1 MKRVELSEHHLAAL
15 FWLRSVELKCPRWKL
30 TKRLCQ
36 KSLWSLIHRG
46 IGHHINLRRTGDIFG
61 LTAFGRGLFNEIVQ
75 YEEDNPRFSANEGPS
90 AVLYR
95 DALYS
100 WSHLAAVREIEDMR
114 RMRLGKE
121 IRTAKASGRKGCA
134 KTRLRAEPRP
144 KVAVCVDD
152 CRNSGAV
159 R

>member
-30 TKRLCQ
+30 TKRVHENALRQ
-36 KSLWSLIHRG
+36 VIRAGLGDHKH
-46 IGHHINLRRTGDIFG
+46 LRRVGDIYG
-61 LTAFGRGLFNEIVQ
+61 LTPFGRGLFNEIVQ